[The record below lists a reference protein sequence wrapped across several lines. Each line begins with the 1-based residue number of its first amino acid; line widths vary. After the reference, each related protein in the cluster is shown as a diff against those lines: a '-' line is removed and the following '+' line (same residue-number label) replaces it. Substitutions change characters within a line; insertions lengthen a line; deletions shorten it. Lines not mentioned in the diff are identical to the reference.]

1 MNSLNIFTAYYMY
14 IFLRSGFIFHRII
27 LTITPGTL
35 IFETHTCSVPKQ
47 NISHSYLNRLHFIF
61 DFIVL
66 LMQTC
71 FWLLLHGRP
80 LINFRRTHFSLLPLF
95 LWEILLSFAFSN
107 QIFKLSM
114 EILFVLNRFRLNAKT
129 GRQKFMC
136 NSLLT
141 SINMKG
147 CYV

>member
-1 MNSLNIFTAYYMY
+1 MNSLNIFIAHYMY
-14 IFLRSGFIFHRII
+14 IFSRSGFIFHRII

-35 IFETHTCSVPKQ
+35 IFETRTCSVQKQ
-47 NISHSYLNRLHFIF
+47 NISHSYLNLLHFIF

-80 LINFRRTHFSLLPLF
+80 LINFRRTHFPLLPLW
-95 LWEILLSFAFSN
+95 LREILLSFAFSN

-114 EILFVLNRFRLNAKT
+114 EILFVLNWFRLDART
-129 GRQKFMC
+129 GRQKFMY
-136 NSLLT
+136 NSLLI
-141 SINMKG
+141 SIYMKG